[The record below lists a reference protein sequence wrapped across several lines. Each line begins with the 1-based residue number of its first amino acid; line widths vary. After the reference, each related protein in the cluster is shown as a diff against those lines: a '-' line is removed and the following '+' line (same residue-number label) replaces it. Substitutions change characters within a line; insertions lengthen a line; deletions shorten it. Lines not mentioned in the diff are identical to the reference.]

1 MCGIV
6 GVAGRDAAKKVI
18 DSLKILEY
26 RGYDSAGIAVMLNGR
41 MEVRKAAGTIENL
54 ISRYPEVL
62 EMGGELGIGH
72 TRWAT
77 HGRVSDSNAHP
88 ILDCSGRIAVVH
100 NGTID
105 NYMEIREKLSIK
117 HEFRTETDTE
127 VIAHLIEEMLSR
139 GMGRLEAFI
148 SAVSELRGEYAVACM
163 FEGVNELYLARNKI
177 PLVIGVGEGEN
188 YCASDVIALLGLTN
202 KFIYVD
208 DGEFAR
214 VSSRGVDV
222 WRLEGEKLVP
232 VEKRINLVDW
242 SPSMASKGRYEHFM
256 LKEIFEQED
265 VVRRILAE
273 SRRYIEGTISMLN
286 DTMRRGGRILFLAAG
301 TSYHASMVGKYLLN
315 SLLEYPSEV
324 SIASE
329 FTRWNLGSLDGDD
342 LVIAVSQSGET
353 ADVLMAVKSARKRG
367 ARILSFVNVPG
378 STLSRESDGVFFFS
392 AGPEIG
398 VAATKTYVAEL
409 VSFLMTF
416 TELGKRTGARVDHVA
431 EVLPRLPSLVASCL
445 ESSNRVARDLS
456 EAIKREN
463 SIFFMGRGINYPT
476 ALEGAL
482 KMKEISYIHAEGF
495 PAGEYKHGPLAL
507 ISEGTYSIVIG
518 SNDPE
523 IRDLLLSNVN
533 ELRARGSRV
542 ISVETGDHL
551 PSDIRIKVAEDG
563 IPEEV
568 LPVVFV
574 IPLQLLAYYT
584 AVALG
589 RNPDKPRNL
598 AKSVTVK

>member
-127 VIAHLIEEMLSR
+127 VIAHLIEEMLSS

-214 VSSRGVDV
+214 VSSRSVDV

-242 SPSMASKGRYEHFM
+242 SPSMASKGKYEHFM

-273 SRRYIEGTISMLN
+273 SRRYIEGTISMLK

-353 ADVLMAVKSARKRG
+353 ADVLMAVKSARKKG

-416 TELGKRTGARVDHVA
+416 TELGKRIGARVDHVT

-445 ESSNRVARDLS
+445 ESSNRIARDLS

-563 IPEEV
+563 IPEEF

>member
-127 VIAHLIEEMLSR
+127 VIAHLIEEMLSS

-214 VSSRGVDV
+214 VSSRSVDV

-242 SPSMASKGRYEHFM
+242 SPSMASKGKYEHFM

-273 SRRYIEGTISMLN
+273 SRRYIEGTISMLK

-353 ADVLMAVKSARKRG
+353 ADVLMAVKSARKKG

-416 TELGKRTGARVDHVA
+416 TELGKRTGARVDHVT

-445 ESSNRVARDLS
+445 ESSNRIARDLS

-563 IPEEV
+563 IPEEF

>member
-6 GVAGRDAAKKVI
+6 GIIGKDAARKVI
-18 DSLKILEY
+18 NSLKILEY
-26 RGYDSAGIAVMLNGR
+26 RGYDSAGIAVMLDGR
-41 MEVRKAAGTIENL
+41 IEVRKAAGTIENL
-54 ISRYPEVL
+54 ISRYPEII
-62 EMGGELGIGH
+62 EMRGELGIGH

-77 HGRVSDSNAHP
+77 HGKVSDSNAHP
-88 ILDCSGRIAVVH
+88 ITDCGGRIAVVH

-105 NYMEIREKLSIK
+105 NYMEIKEKLSAK

-127 VIAHLIEEMLSR
+127 VIAHLIEEMLDR
-139 GMGRLEAFI
+139 GMGRLEAFV
-148 SAVSELRGEYAVACM
+148 SAVSELRGEYAIACM
-163 FEGVNELYLARNKI
+163 FEGRNELYLARNKI
-177 PLVIGVGEGEN
+177 PLVIGVGDGEN
-188 YCASDVIALLGLTN
+188 YCASDVIALLNLTN
-202 KFIYVD
+202 KFIYVN
-208 DGEFAR
+208 DGEFALMT
-214 VSSRGVDV
+214 SKSVDV
-222 WRLEGEKLVP
+222 WKFDKGRLVP
-232 VEKRINLVDW
+232 VEKRINFVDW
-242 SPSMASKGRYEHFM
+242 SPSMANKGKYEHFM

-265 VVRRILAE
+265 VVRRILME
-273 SRRYIEGTISMLN
+273 SRGYIKGSISILEKTIKS
-286 DTMRRGGRILFLAAG
+286 GGRIIFLAAG

-315 SLLEYPSEV
+315 SLLGYPSEV

-329 FTRWNLGSLDGDD
+329 FTRWNLKSLSEDD

-353 ADVLMAVKSARKRG
+353 ADVLMAVKSAREKG
-367 ARILSFVNVPG
+367 AKILSFVNVPG
-378 STLSRESDGVFFFS
+378 STLSRESDEVFFFS

-409 VSFLMTF
+409 VSFLLTF
-416 TELGKRTGARVDHVA
+416 TELGKVAGNPVDRVA
-431 EVLPRLPSLVASCL
+431 EALPKLPSLVASCL
-445 ESSNRVARDLS
+445 ESSNKIARELS
-456 EAIKREN
+456 EVIKGES

-507 ISEGTYSIVIG
+507 ISEGTYSIVVG
-518 SNDPE
+518 SNDQE

-533 ELRARGSRV
+533 ELKARGSKV
-542 ISVETGDHL
+542 ISVETDEYL
-551 PSDIRIKVAEDG
+551 PSDIRIKVAENG
-563 IPEEV
+563 LPEEV

>member
-6 GVAGRDAAKKVI
+6 GIIGKDAARKVI
-18 DSLKILEY
+18 NSLKILEY

-41 MEVRKAAGTIENL
+41 IEVRKAAGTIENL
-54 ISRYPEVL
+54 ISRYPDIL
-62 EMGGELGIGH
+62 EMRGELSIGH

-77 HGRVSDSNAHP
+77 HGKVSDSNAHP
-88 ILDCSGRIAVVH
+88 ITDCSRRIAVVH

-105 NYMEIREKLSIK
+105 NYMEIRERLSAK

-127 VIAHLIEEMLSR
+127 VIAHLIEEKLNR
-139 GMGRLEAFI
+139 GLGRLEAFV
-148 SAVSELRGEYAVACM
+148 SAISELRGEYAVACM
-163 FEGVNELYLARNKI
+163 FEGANELYLARNRI

-188 YCASDVIALLGLTN
+188 YCASDVIALLNLTN
-202 KFIYVD
+202 KFIYVN
-208 DGEFAR
+208 DGEFALIT
-214 VSSRGVDV
+214 SKNIDV
-222 WRLEGEKLVP
+222 WRFEEGRLIP

-242 SPSMASKGRYEHFM
+242 SPSMTSKGKYEHFM

-265 VVRRILAE
+265 VVKRILME
-273 SRRYIEGTISMLN
+273 SRRYIKGALSILEE
-286 DTMRRGGRILFLAAG
+286 TMKNGGRIIFLAAG

-315 SLLEYPSEV
+315 SLLGYPSEV

-329 FTRWNLGSLDGDD
+329 FTRWNLRGLSEDD

-353 ADVLMAVKSARKRG
+353 ADVLMAVKSAKEKG
-367 ARILSFVNVPG
+367 AKILSFVNVPG
-378 STLSRESDGVFFFS
+378 STLSRESDEVFFFS

-409 VSFLMTF
+409 VSFLLTF
-416 TELGKRTGARVDHVA
+416 TELGKITGDPVYHVA
-431 EVLPRLPSLVASCL
+431 EALPRLPSIVASCL
-445 ESSNRVARDLS
+445 ESSNRIAKALS
-456 EAIKREN
+456 EAIKGEN

-518 SNDPE
+518 SNDQE

-533 ELRARGSRV
+533 ELKARGSKV
-542 ISVETGDHL
+542 ISVETDEHL
-551 PSDIRIKVAEDG
+551 PSDIRIKVAENG
-563 IPEEV
+563 LPEEV

-584 AVALG
+584 AVTLG

>member
-6 GVAGRDAAKKVI
+6 GIIGKDAARKVI
-18 DSLKILEY
+18 NSLKILEY

-41 MEVRKAAGTIENL
+41 IEVRKAAGTIENL
-54 ISRYPEVL
+54 ISRYPDIL
-62 EMGGELGIGH
+62 EMRGELSIGH

-77 HGRVSDSNAHP
+77 HGKVSDSNAHP
-88 ILDCSGRIAVVH
+88 ITDCSRRIAVVH

-105 NYMEIREKLSIK
+105 NYMEIRERLSAK

-127 VIAHLIEEMLSR
+127 VIAHLIEEKLNR
-139 GMGRLEAFI
+139 GLGRLEAFV
-148 SAVSELRGEYAVACM
+148 SAISELRGEYAVACM
-163 FEGVNELYLARNKI
+163 FEGANELYLARNRI

-188 YCASDVIALLGLTN
+188 YCASDVIALLNLTN
-202 KFIYVD
+202 KFIYVN
-208 DGEFAR
+208 DGEFALIT
-214 VSSRGVDV
+214 SKNIDV
-222 WRLEGEKLVP
+222 WRFEEGRLIP

-242 SPSMASKGRYEHFM
+242 SPSMTSKGKYEHFM

-265 VVRRILAE
+265 VVKRILME
-273 SRRYIEGTISMLN
+273 SRRYIKGALSILEE
-286 DTMRRGGRILFLAAG
+286 TMKNGGRIIFLAAG

-315 SLLEYPSEV
+315 SLLGYPSEV

-329 FTRWNLGSLDGDD
+329 FTRWNLRGLSEDD

-353 ADVLMAVKSARKRG
+353 ADVLMAVKSAKEKG
-367 ARILSFVNVPG
+367 AKILSFVNVPG
-378 STLSRESDGVFFFS
+378 STLSRESDEVFFFS

-409 VSFLMTF
+409 VSFLLTF
-416 TELGKRTGARVDHVA
+416 TELGKITGDPVHHVA
-431 EVLPRLPSLVASCL
+431 EVLPRLPSIVASCL
-445 ESSNRVARDLS
+445 ESSNRIAKALS
-456 EAIKREN
+456 EAIKGEN

-518 SNDPE
+518 SNDQE

-533 ELRARGSRV
+533 ELKARGSKV
-542 ISVETGDHL
+542 ISVETDEHL
-551 PSDIRIKVAEDG
+551 PSDIRIKVAENG
-563 IPEEV
+563 LPEEV

-584 AVALG
+584 AVTLG

>member
-139 GMGRLEAFI
+139 GKGRLEAFI

-214 VSSRGVDV
+214 VSSRSVDV

-242 SPSMASKGRYEHFM
+242 SPSMASKGKYEHFM

-273 SRRYIEGTISMLN
+273 SRRYIEGTISMLK

-353 ADVLMAVKSARKRG
+353 ADVLMAVKSARKKG

-416 TELGKRTGARVDHVA
+416 TELGKRTGARVDHVT

-445 ESSNRVARDLS
+445 ESSNRIARDLS

>member
-105 NYMEIREKLSIK
+105 NYMEIRKKLSIK

-214 VSSRGVDV
+214 VSSRSVDV

-242 SPSMASKGRYEHFM
+242 SPSMASKGKYEHFM

-273 SRRYIEGTISMLN
+273 SRRYIEGTISMLK

-416 TELGKRTGARVDHVA
+416 TELGKRIGARVDHVT

-445 ESSNRVARDLS
+445 ESSNRIARDLS

-463 SIFFMGRGINYPT
+463 SLFFMGRGINYPT

>member
-1 MCGIV
+1 
-6 GVAGRDAAKKVI
+6 
-18 DSLKILEY
+18 
-26 RGYDSAGIAVMLNGR
+26 
-41 MEVRKAAGTIENL
+41 
-54 ISRYPEVL
+54 
-62 EMGGELGIGH
+62 
-72 TRWAT
+72 
-77 HGRVSDSNAHP
+77 
-88 ILDCSGRIAVVH
+88 
-100 NGTID
+100 
-105 NYMEIREKLSIK
+105 
-117 HEFRTETDTE
+117 
-127 VIAHLIEEMLSR
+127 
-139 GMGRLEAFI
+139 
-148 SAVSELRGEYAVACM
+148 
-163 FEGVNELYLARNKI
+163 
-177 PLVIGVGEGEN
+177 
-188 YCASDVIALLGLTN
+188 
-202 KFIYVD
+202 
-208 DGEFAR
+208 
-214 VSSRGVDV
+214 
-222 WRLEGEKLVP
+222 
-232 VEKRINLVDW
+232 
-242 SPSMASKGRYEHFM
+242 
-256 LKEIFEQED
+256 
-265 VVRRILAE
+265 
-273 SRRYIEGTISMLN
+273 
-286 DTMRRGGRILFLAAG
+286 
-301 TSYHASMVGKYLLN
+301 
-315 SLLEYPSEV
+315 
-324 SIASE
+324 
-329 FTRWNLGSLDGDD
+329 
-342 LVIAVSQSGET
+342 
-353 ADVLMAVKSARKRG
+353 
-367 ARILSFVNVPG
+367 VNVPG

-416 TELGKRTGARVDHVA
+416 TELGKRIGARVDHVT

-445 ESSNRVARDLS
+445 ESSNRIARDLS

-463 SIFFMGRGINYPT
+463 SLFFMGRGINYPT

>member
-105 NYMEIREKLSIK
+105 NYMEIRKKLSIK

-214 VSSRGVDV
+214 VSSRSVDV

-242 SPSMASKGRYEHFM
+242 SPSMASKGKYEHFM

-273 SRRYIEGTISMLN
+273 SRRYIEGTISMLK

-353 ADVLMAVKSARKRG
+353 ADVLMAVKSARKKG

-416 TELGKRTGARVDHVA
+416 TELGKRIGARVDHVT

-445 ESSNRVARDLS
+445 ESSNRIARDLS

-463 SIFFMGRGINYPT
+463 SLFFMGRGINYPT

>member
-214 VSSRGVDV
+214 VSSRSVDV

-242 SPSMASKGRYEHFM
+242 SPSMASKGKYEHFM

-273 SRRYIEGTISMLN
+273 SRRYIEGTISMLK

-353 ADVLMAVKSARKRG
+353 ADVLMAVKSARKKG

-416 TELGKRTGARVDHVA
+416 TELGKRIGARVDHVT

-445 ESSNRVARDLS
+445 ESSNRIARDLS

-563 IPEEV
+563 IPEEF

>member
-117 HEFRTETDTE
+117 HEFKTETDTE

-242 SPSMASKGRYEHFM
+242 SPSMASKGKYEHFM

-353 ADVLMAVKSARKRG
+353 ADVLMAVKSARKKG

-416 TELGKRTGARVDHVA
+416 TELGKRIGARVDHVA